1 VAELEWAAIRPEKLL
16 EQYLSWRLKPSNIM
30 VQPKFGTVLRL
41 IEKSLFGRF
50 FSGFCLSCGVFLQA
64 ALYCSSAISAEAEA
78 VTSQAGLMAKLG
90 LERFSP
96 DQSQWSDKARAHY
109 ETTKEGGGEPL
120 AVLEIGRLNITAPV
134 YQGTSRVTLDRG
146 LGLVEFSPLPGET
159 GNIALSGHRDGF
171 FRPLKD
177 IKFGDR
183 ITLHTLDGDQV
194 FLVSDVRIVDA
205 LDTSVLEDTDTT
217 VLTLITCHPFY
228 YVGFAPNRYIVRAVL
243 VDGGSADIASHSV
256 RSATLAGAGG
266 ISAGLNARK

>member
-1 VAELEWAAIRPEKLL
+1 
-16 EQYLSWRLKPSNIM
+16 M
-30 VQPKFGTVLRL
+30 GVQPWFWTVLHL
-41 IEKSLFGRF
+41 IEKSLFGKF
-50 FSGFCLSCGVFLQA
+50 ISGFCLGCGVFLQA

-78 VTSQAGLMAKLG
+78 VTQQTGLMAKLG
-90 LERFSP
+90 LEHFSP
-96 DQSQWSDKARAHY
+96 DQSEWADKARAHY
-109 ETTKEGGGEPL
+109 EATKDGGGEPL
-120 AVLEIGRLNITAPV
+120 AVLAIDRLNITAPV
-134 YQGTSRVTLDRG
+134 YKGTSRVTLDRG

-177 IKFGDR
+177 IKFGDK

-205 LDTSVLEDTDTT
+205 LDISVLDQTDTT

-228 YVGFAPNRYIVRAVL
+228 YVGYAPDRYVVRATL
-243 VDGGSADIASHSV
+243 VDGGSADIATHSV